1 MRIAKNLKHG
11 RFISLY
17 LTLVFLLCVFGYIVI
32 GNDTFSKIFN
42 FKYVRY
48 PLSLPKQHDPVTER
62 IKPIKEPTCSVK
74 ANSSI
79 HFDTLKGIQ
88 DFIWNRLN
96 DFQDFGNCE
105 NKLLLYCESKY
116 PFNGLGS
123 MLFRFGAC
131 LQISFA
137 LGRTMFLI
145 QREYQHFGG
154 LNKWLKLESK
164 TCGYLKE
171 KYRNYANKCNLKDR
185 KCYLNDNVLE
195 VNNSYKVFEIDMT
208 YVFPVPRYI
217 PSTIP
222 CFIEHALEKLKVK
235 TPWLWFSSQFLGYM
249 MLRPND
255 EFQKTLEKIKS
266 GISFNNIALSL
277 HVRRGDK
284 IRTHEAEF
292 IPDEKYIDAIQ
303 NLYDH
308 QNIPKSNNTKIIY
321 VASDDSLSGMKK
333 IWPSNFIMKRPPP
346 KYLSEGLQS
355 YATPNFSSTVLE
367 SILIDVNLL
376 SHTNFTICTMSSNIC
391 RLAHLLKN
399 AIPPYNA
406 KNRVISLDWQDY
418 FERYFWAGYN
428 VPLTDFY
435 ITIKRKDNINLHING
450 ASILL
455 SYEKGFLY
463 QLAEPK
469 ISIPYGDSYVN
480 MMKPI
485 HQSSDATCYILF
497 DDVMEWPGNPEYPA
511 FQ

>member
-1 MRIAKNLKHG
+1 MRISKMLKRG
-11 RFISLY
+11 RLISPY
-17 LTLVFLLCVFGYIVI
+17 FALVFLLCVFGYIVI
-32 GNDTFSKIFN
+32 ATDTFSKIFN
-42 FKYVRY
+42 FKSVRY
-48 PLSLPKQHDPVTER
+48 SLFVPEQHDPVTER
-62 IKPIKEPTCSVK
+62 IKRIKEPTWDVK

-96 DFQDFGNCE
+96 DLQDYGNCE
-105 NKLLLYCESKY
+105 NKPLLYCESRY

-137 LGRTMFLI
+137 LGRTMFLY

-154 LNKWLKLESK
+154 LNKWIKLESK
-164 TCGYLKE
+164 KCGYLKE
-171 KYRNYANKCNLKDR
+171 KYRDYANKCNLNDR
-185 KCYLNDNVLE
+185 KCYLDDNVLE

-222 CFIEHALEKLKVK
+222 SFIEQALKKLNVK
-235 TPWLWFSSQFLGYM
+235 NPWLWFSSQFLGYM
-249 MLRPND
+249 VLRPNNK
-255 EFQKTLEKIKS
+255 FQKTLENIKS
-266 GISFNNIALSL
+266 GISYKSIALSL
-277 HVRRGDK
+277 HIRRGDK

-292 IPDEKYIDAIQ
+292 IPDEKYIDAVQ

-308 QNIPKSNNTKIIY
+308 QNIQKINNTKIIY
-321 VASDDSLSGMKK
+321 IASDDNLSGMIK
-333 IWPSNFIMKRPPP
+333 IWPSNFVMKRPPP

-355 YATPNFSSTVLE
+355 YATPNFSSVILE
-367 SILIDVNLL
+367 PILIDINLL

-391 RLAHLLKN
+391 RLVHLLRN

-406 KNRVISLDWQDY
+406 TNRVISLDWQDY

-428 VPLTDFY
+428 VPLTGFY
-435 ITIKRKDNINLHING
+435 ITIKRKDNINLHIND

-455 SYEKGFLY
+455 NYEKGFLY
-463 QLAEPK
+463 QLARPK
-469 ISIPYGDSYVN
+469 KSIVYGDSYLN

-497 DDVMEWPGNPEYPA
+497 EDVMEWPGNPEYPA
-511 FQ
+511 FL

>member
-1 MRIAKNLKHG
+1 MRIFRNIKYR
-11 RFISLY
+11 RFISPNVI
-17 LTLVFLLCVFGYIVI
+17 LVFLICAFGYILIAV
-32 GNDTFSKIFN
+32 GTFNKIFN
-42 FKYVRY
+42 FKYAKY
-48 PLSLPKQHDPVTER
+48 PLPVTEEHDPGTEKIER
-62 IKPIKEPTCSVK
+62 TKKPTCDVK
-74 ANSSI
+74 ANLSI

-96 DFQDFGNCE
+96 DLQDHGNCE
-105 NKLLLYCESKY
+105 NKTLLYCESRF

-137 LGRTMFLI
+137 LGRTMFLN

-154 LNKWLKLESK
+154 LNKWIKLESK
-164 TCGYLKE
+164 KCGYLKE
-171 KYRNYANKCNLKDR
+171 KYRDYANKCHLKDR

-222 CFIEHALEKLKVK
+222 CFIEQSLKMLKVK
-235 TPWLWFSSQFLGYM
+235 KPWLWFSSQFLGYM
-249 MLRPND
+249 VLKPND
-255 EFQKTLEKIKS
+255 EFQKTLENIKS
-266 GISFNNIALSL
+266 GISYSNIALSL

-284 IRTHEAEF
+284 IKTYEAEF
-292 IPDEKYIDAIQ
+292 IPDEKYIDAIK

-308 QNIPKSNNTKIIY
+308 QNIQKNNNTKIIY
-321 VASDDSLSGMKK
+321 IASDDSLSGMKK
-333 IWPSNFIMKRPPP
+333 VWPSNFVMKRPPP

-355 YATPNFSSTVLE
+355 YATPNFSSVILE
-367 SILIDVNLL
+367 SILIDINLL

-391 RLAHLLKN
+391 RLTHLLRN

-406 KNRVISLDWQDY
+406 TNRVISLDWQDY

-435 ITIKRKDNINLHING
+435 ITIKRKDNVNLHISG
-450 ASILL
+450 TSILL
-455 SYEKGFLY
+455 NYEKGLLY
-463 QLAEPK
+463 QLAKPK
-469 ISIPYGDSYVN
+469 KSILYGDSYLN
-480 MMKPI
+480 KMKPI
-485 HQSSDATCYILF
+485 HQSNDATCYILF
-497 DDVMEWPGNPEYPA
+497 DDVMEWPGSPEYPA
-511 FQ
+511 FL